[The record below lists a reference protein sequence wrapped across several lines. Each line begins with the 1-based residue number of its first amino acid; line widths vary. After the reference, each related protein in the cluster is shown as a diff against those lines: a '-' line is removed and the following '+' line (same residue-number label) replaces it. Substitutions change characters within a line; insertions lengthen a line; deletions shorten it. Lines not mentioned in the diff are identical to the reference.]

1 MVQVPL
7 DKDLASPPLNIHIVF
22 RNDVHGSQKVLGVF
36 RQFSQAQE
44 FIEQT
49 FPRAPKRRVMGL
61 MVYDVSDGETVEIET
76 WAVT

>member
-1 MVQVPL
+1 MVQIPL
-7 DKDLASPPLNIHIVF
+7 DKELAPPTLNIHIVF

-36 RQFSQAQE
+36 RQFNQAQE

-61 MVYDVSDGETVEIET
+61 TVYDVADGETVEIET